1 MTTRMKIT
9 LEVPEGHRF
18 VPMVREIAR
27 TLLKHHDASPADID
41 RVEVILGELCSNVT
55 RHAQSRMGC
64 YLVTLEHHGNH
75 AVVIVTDTGKGLN
88 RDQVAEVGTARVDED
103 GSERFGGFGLQIVD
117 GLADHVEYGK
127 TDPQG
132 TTVRAKM
139 LLTPEAHRACAPG
152 RSGPP
157 SESGD
162 STGIRHRADHSLP
175 SQPHHAPSALEAAHA
190 AQERAEHIADAL
202 KISELRYRRL
212 FETARDGILIL
223 DPQTGQITGANPFME
238 ELLGYSHAEF
248 LGKELWEIGLLRNKD
263 ASQEAFHHLQRDH
276 YIHFEN
282 LPLETRR
289 GERREV
295 EFVSNLYRENGHT
308 VIQCNIHD
316 TTERKKMQS
325 SLTEREAQ
333 FRTLYET
340 MPLGILYQDTAGI
353 LTSANPAALRILGL
367 TPGNLEE
374 YRSTDL
380 RWKAVHEDGTSY
392 PSDQHPPMEA
402 LRTGQPVLGVVM
414 GVFNPVLNE
423 TRWLR
428 VNSVPQFHPGEA
440 RPYEVY
446 STFEEI
452 SKCKQEEEQIRLLA
466 AAVENDVIL
475 ITEAEPIDQPGPRV
489 VYVNDAFTRMTG
501 YTREEVLGKTPRI
514 LQGPGTNPETCAFLR
529 HKLAAWKPVEVE
541 LLNYRKDGTPFWVQ
555 LNIRPVADAN
565 GWYTHWVAI
574 QRDITERKDAERQL
588 AAAAL
593 KNERIAE
600 TLQRSMLQTPPTGKF
615 PGATVETL
623 YMAAMNESDV
633 GGDFFD
639 AFALGTGRVAVVV
652 GDVSG
657 KGLVAAGRTAEVKY
671 ALRAFL
677 HAHQSPEVALTH
689 LNEFIYETHRQD
701 ADSGEAFIVLAL
713 AVLNTGTGEATF
725 SSAGAEPTLI
735 LRADGT
741 VEAVEIIGMPLGVHT
756 GSQYTARTAHLAS
769 GETVLMA
776 TDGITEARTGRNFL
790 GVAGLES
797 LAIQAGPSVP
807 LGALIQA
814 VYDGALAF
822 AGGALRDDACLLVA
836 RRN

>member
-1 MTTRMKIT
+1 M
-9 LEVPEGHRF
+9 
-18 VPMVREIAR
+18 
-27 TLLKHHDASPADID
+27 
-41 RVEVILGELCSNVT
+41 
-55 RHAQSRMGC
+55 
-64 YLVTLEHHGNH
+64 
-75 AVVIVTDTGKGLN
+75 TDTSFP
-88 RDQVAEVGTARVDED
+88 D
-103 GSERFGGFGLQIVD
+103 
-117 GLADHVEYGK
+117 
-127 TDPQG
+127 
-132 TTVRAKM
+132 
-139 LLTPEAHRACAPG
+139 TPY
-152 RSGPP
+152 
-157 SESGD
+157 
-162 STGIRHRADHSLP
+162 
-175 SQPHHAPSALEAAHA
+175 HASSALEAAHA
-190 AQERAEHIADAL
+190 AQESTEDIADAL
-202 KISELRYRRL
+202 KVTERRYRRL
-212 FETARDGILIL
+212 FETARDGILLL
-223 DPQTGQITGANPFME
+223 DSQTGQITDANPFMA

-248 LGKELWEIGLLRNKD
+248 LGKELWEIGLLKNKA

-276 YIHFEN
+276 YIRFEN
-282 LPLETRR
+282 LLLETRL
-289 GERREV
+289 GARREV
-295 EFVSNLYRENGHT
+295 EFVSNLYRENGHS
-308 VIQCNIHD
+308 VIQCNIRD
-316 TTERKKMQS
+316 ITERKKVQFS
-325 SLTEREAQ
+325 PTESEVH

-340 MPLGILYQDTAGI
+340 MPVGILYQDTAGT
-353 LTSANPAALRILGL
+353 LTSANPAAQRILGL
-367 TPGNLEE
+367 TLDKMEE
-374 YRSTDL
+374 HRSADL
-380 RWKAVHEDGTSY
+380 PWKAVHEDGTSY
-392 PSDQHPPMEA
+392 QSDQHPPMEA

-428 VNSVPQFHPGEA
+428 VNSVPQFRPGEA

-452 SKCKQEEEQIRLLA
+452 SKRGQEEEQIRLLA

-475 ITEAEPIDQPGPRV
+475 ITEAQPIDQPGPCV

-501 YTREEVLGKTPRI
+501 YAREEVLGKTPRI

-529 HKLAAWKPVEVE
+529 RQLAAWKPVEVD

-615 PGATVETL
+615 PGATVETR

-639 AFALGTGRVAVVV
+639 AFALDTGRVAVVV

-657 KGLVAAGRTAEVKY
+657 KGLAAAGRTAEVKY

-689 LNEFIYETHRQD
+689 LNEFIYETHRLD

-713 AVLNTGTGEATF
+713 AVLDTATGEATF

-741 VEAVEIIGMPLGVHT
+741 AEAVEIIGMPLGVHAD
-756 GSQYTARTAHLAS
+756 SQYTVRMAHLAS

-776 TDGITEARTGRNFL
+776 TDGITEARRGHEFL
-790 GVAGLES
+790 GPAGLAALVVE
-797 LAIQAGPSVP
+797 AGPRAP
-807 LGALIQA
+807 LGALLQA
-814 VYDGALAF
+814 IYDGACAF
-822 AGGALRDDACLLVA
+822 AGGTLRDDACLLVA
-836 RRN
+836 RRD